1 MDNQKNCTTC
11 GAPIPVTT
19 KFCPF
24 CGASQAAAAPQGTMM
39 PNMPQGAM
47 PPNALQE
54 GPAWEPAPQENVPK
68 KSIRVGY
75 IVVLAVAILL
85 LSGGAML
92 MFFSSIGSGLGFL
105 LATVLMIFGAV
116 MLMIASLLSRNKKER
131 QY

>member
-24 CGASQAAAAPQGTMM
+24 CGASQAAAA
-39 PNMPQGAM
+39 QGAM
-47 PPNALQE
+47 GQSMPQE
-54 GPAWEPAPQENVPK
+54 RPAWEPAPQENVPK

-75 IVVLAVAILL
+75 VVVLAVAILL
-85 LSGGAML
+85 LAGGAML

-105 LATVLMIFGAV
+105 AATVLMIFGAV
-116 MLMIASLLSRNKKER
+116 MLMIASLLSRNKKES

>member
-1 MDNQKNCTTC
+1 MDNQKNCTMC

-24 CGASQAAAAPQGTMM
+24 CGASQAAAA
-39 PNMPQGAM
+39 QGAM
-47 PPNALQE
+47 GQSMPQE
-54 GPAWEPAPQENVPK
+54 RSAWEPEPKEAVPK

-75 IVVLAVAILL
+75 VVVLAVAILL

-116 MLMIASLLSRNKKER
+116 MLMIASLLSRNKKES